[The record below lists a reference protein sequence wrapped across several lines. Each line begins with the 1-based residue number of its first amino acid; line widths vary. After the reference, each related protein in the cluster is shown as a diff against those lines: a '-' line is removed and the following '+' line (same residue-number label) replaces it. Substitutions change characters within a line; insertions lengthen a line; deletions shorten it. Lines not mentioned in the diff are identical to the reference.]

1 MLQLDPGDLRLLFD
15 VHVTATFRLLQAA
28 GRYWRAES
36 KAGRA
41 VDAAAVLTTSAAGL
55 YGFRAEAAYSAAK
68 AAVAMLARVSADE
81 LGRYGATVNA
91 IAPVARTRLTGWLS
105 VEPADPMD
113 PAGDRLAAE
122 HVAPVVAWLLGP
134 RARHVTGRVLE
145 AGDGMVSMPDGW
157 RPGAPFP
164 LPPLASAEAADAL
177 LRQVTAGAAPPLPL
191 ITPAEARLSRAA
203 PSPAPGLNEAATEA
217 VRSVLD

>member
-1 MLQLDPGDLRLLFD
+1 
-15 VHVTATFRLLQAA
+15 
-28 GRYWRAES
+28 
-36 KAGRA
+36 
-41 VDAAAVLTTSAAGL
+41 
-55 YGFRAEAAYSAAK
+55 
-68 AAVAMLARVSADE
+68 
-81 LGRYGATVNA
+81 
-91 IAPVARTRLTGWLS
+91 
-105 VEPADPMD
+105 MD

-145 AGDGMVSMPDGW
+145 AGDGTVSMPDGW

-191 ITPAEARLSRAA
+191 ISSAEARLSPAA
-203 PSPAPGLNEAATEA
+203 PSPASGPSHN
-217 VRSVLD
+217 RH